1 MKPWHVKT
9 RVSRGA
15 MGNARWT
22 LRNDAHGDEA
32 FVYWNGTGARL
43 QLELPGFERRVWAP
57 GLTFIDTPGADA
69 PCMTFADARKA
80 VAAFVDAL
88 NTEAQVH

>member
-15 MGNARWT
+15 TGNARWT
-22 LRNDAHGDEA
+22 LRNDAHGDEV
-32 FVYWNGTGARL
+32 FVYWNGTGAQL
-43 QLELPGFERRVWAP
+43 QLELPGFAD
-57 GLTFIDTPGADA
+57 LTFIDTPGADA

-80 VAAFVDAL
+80 VSAFVDAL
-88 NTEAQVH
+88 NAEVTA